1 MDYLKELNIDFNKIK
16 RMTLGFMEKS
26 SNYFLPKNIIQK
38 NTKYFFETLFSLN
51 NIENNLIYL
60 DIHFSSVMKI
70 NSDLF
75 ENINKFKLLRYLYII
90 HLILTQILYLH

>member
-1 MDYLKELNIDFNKIK
+1 M
-16 RMTLGFMEKS
+16 
-26 SNYFLPKNIIQK
+26 
-38 NTKYFFETLFSLN
+38 N

-75 ENINKFKLLRYLYII
+75 ENINKFKLLKYLYINSFNFNTNFI
-90 HLILTQILYLH
+90 ITLNDLKLLSIKYSKNILISKKN